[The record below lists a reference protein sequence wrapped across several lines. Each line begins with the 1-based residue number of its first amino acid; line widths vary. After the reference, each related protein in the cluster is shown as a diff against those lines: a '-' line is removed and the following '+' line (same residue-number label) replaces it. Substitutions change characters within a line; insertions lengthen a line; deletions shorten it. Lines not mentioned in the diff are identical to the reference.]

1 MFKVYRRPNVQTDI
15 FLTDDRQNVSNIF
28 FNLFVGWEAYTSGET
43 AEYFLVDVGQENNC
57 MASTKTL
64 AIDILVAV

>member
-1 MFKVYRRPNVQTDI
+1 MYRQT
-15 FLTDDRQNVSNIF
+15 FFWLTTDKMWVIF
-28 FNLFVGWEAYTSGET
+28 FLSFLWAGKAYTSGEI
-43 AEYFLVDVGQENNC
+43 AEYFLVDVGQENNS

>member
-1 MFKVYRRPNVQTDI
+1 MYRQTF

-28 FNLFVGWEAYTSGET
+28 FNSFVGWEAYTSGEI

>member
-1 MFKVYRRPNVQTDI
+1 MYRQTF

-28 FNLFVGWEAYTSGET
+28 FISFVGWEAYTSGEI
-43 AEYFLVDVGQENNC
+43 AEYFLVGVGQENNS

-64 AIDILVAV
+64 AIDILST

>member
-1 MFKVYRRPNVQTDI
+1 MYRQTF

-28 FNLFVGWEAYTSGET
+28 LSHLWAGKPGEI
-43 AEYFLVDVGQENNC
+43 AEYFLVGVGQENNS

-64 AIDILVAV
+64 AIDILST

>member
-1 MFKVYRRPNVQTDI
+1 MYRQTF

-28 FNLFVGWEAYTSGET
+28 FNLFVGWEAYTSGEI

>member
-28 FNLFVGWEAYTSGET
+28 FNSFVGWEAYTSGEI
-43 AEYFLVDVGQENNC
+43 AEYFLVDVGQENNS
-57 MASTKTL
+57 MPSTKTL
-64 AIDILVAV
+64 AIDILST